1 MKKVIAIVLSAIMM
15 LSLMPTAF
23 ASDAHNCNDTKD
35 CLVCHLAELI
45 NSLPEAEKISAENAA
60 EVTDIL
66 HAIDCM
72 KFDLSDAEY
81 DELMTLVVNQES
93 AIGGLPAPKAY
104 MEALNAIVN
113 LQEGCTFLI
122 SKRAEI
128 AGIENYDLSE
138 SVVAFEI
145 TGDDGYCATVTLRDA
160 VQGVFTL
167 DESQADSVDFFT
179 ATLASFDSYY
189 SMDEQGWT
197 YSYRLPAGTYTVR
210 EITDTMVVNGTEY
223 SGFDVSCNGEDAND
237 GYSFT
242 LTDGS
247 KSVVQFS
254 NTYNP
259 YTLSFN
265 ANGGEGWMDFQDIL
279 PNSMV
284 HIPENEFVNT
294 GYIFIG
300 WNTSPDGSGVSYLP
314 GENVHFYDSTVL
326 FAQWQDC
333 SPHDWKNGICL
344 ECGKKCE
351 HSYTSEI
358 TARPESTD
366 GGITWTDGKK
376 TYTCECKDSY
386 TEKVARADYSEYIK
400 AEFEFAELIV
410 TEDLTN
416 AAKAQIMDDYEALG
430 ELKQDLIVD
439 EQKIVDDYTDKLNSL
454 IEKIKAGIADG
465 SYLKADTSEAETL
478 ISEIEAAGIEDD
490 EVKAEFEEIKAE
502 VEKIKADENASKAE
516 YEQTLNE
523 YVEKLTSIKN
533 NISSNPSVEDE
544 FRCDMCDTYE
554 KNKDIPVIG
563 FFYTIIHFFCHLAQ
577 RISHMS

>member
-1 MKKVIAIVLSAIMM
+1 MKKVLAIVLSAVMM
-15 LSLMPTAF
+15 LSLMPMAF
-23 ASDAHNCNDTKD
+23 ASDAHNCNDAKD
-35 CLVCHLAELI
+35 CLVCYLAELI
-45 NSLPEAEKISAENAA
+45 NSLPEAKEISVDNAA
-60 EVTDIL
+60 EVTDTL
-66 HAIDCM
+66 HAIDCV

-81 DELMTLVVNQES
+81 DDLMTLVVNKES
-93 AIGGLPAPKAY
+93 DIGGLPAPKAY
-104 MEALNAIVN
+104 MEALNAVVN
-113 LQEGCTFLI
+113 LQEGCTFAI

-145 TGDDGYCATVTLRDA
+145 TGADGYCATVTLRDA

-167 DESQADSVDFFT
+167 DESQVESVDFFT
-179 ATLASFDSYY
+179 ATLASFDGYY
-189 SMDEQGWT
+189 TMEEQGWT
-197 YSYRLPAGTYTVR
+197 YSYQLPAGTYTIK
-210 EITDTMVVNGTEY
+210 EITNTMVVNGTEY

-237 GYSFT
+237 GYTFT

-265 ANGGEGWMDFQDIL
+265 ANGGEGWMDFQEIST
-279 PNSMV
+279 NGRV
-284 HIPENEFVNT
+284 QIPENEFVNA
-294 GYIFIG
+294 GYIFVG
-300 WNTSPDGSGVSYLP
+300 WNTTSDGSGVSYLP
-314 GENVHFYDSTVL
+314 GETARFYDSTVL

-333 SPHDWKNGICL
+333 TPHNWINGICT
-344 ECGKKCE
+344 ECGKECE
-351 HSYTSEI
+351 HSYSSEI
-358 TARPESTD
+358 TSRPESTD
-366 GGITWTDGKK
+366 GITWTDGEK
-376 TYTCECKDSY
+376 TYTCECGEYY
-386 TEKVARADYSEYIK
+386 TEEVVRADYSEYIE
-400 AEFEFAELIV
+400 AELKFAELIA
-410 TEDLTN
+410 TEDLTE
-416 AAKAQIMDDYEALG
+416 AAKAEIVADYNELG
-430 ELKQDLIVD
+430 ELQQNLIID
-439 EQKIVDDYTDKLNSL
+439 EQEIVNEYTDKLNAL

-478 ISEIEAAGIEDD
+478 ISEIEAAGIED
-490 EVKAEFEEIKAE
+490 ENLKAEFEEIKAE

-533 NISSNPSVEDE
+533 TINSTPVGNDE

-554 KNKDIPVIG
+554 KNKDVPVIG